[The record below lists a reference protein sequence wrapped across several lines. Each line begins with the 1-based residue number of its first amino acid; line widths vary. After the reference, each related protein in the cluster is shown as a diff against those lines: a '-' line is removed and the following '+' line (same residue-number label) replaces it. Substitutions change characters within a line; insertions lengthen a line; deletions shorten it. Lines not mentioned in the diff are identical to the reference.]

1 MKLFLCA
8 VVFASFYATPS
19 FSQNNPETQ
28 PESDVSAGTKKVLRN
43 IGRKSMDSTCELT
56 KSKIECDKEKAQH
69 EIEANKDQAD
79 AEARDAKNEHEQKMK
94 EKKKKIRKEIQK
106 IEEENCHNEKGKIPC
121 AGEKV
126 KNSVKNAVD

>member
-8 VVFASFYATPS
+8 VVLASFYATPS

-28 PESDVSAGTKKVLRN
+28 PESDVSAGTKKALRQ
-43 IGRKSMDSTCELT
+43 IGRKSMDTTCELT
-56 KSKIECDKEKAQH
+56 KSKVECDKEKAQH
-69 EIEANKDQAD
+69 ELEAARDQAD
-79 AEARDAKNEHEQKMK
+79 TEARDAKNEHKKKTKEKMK
-94 EKKKKIRKEIQK
+94 KERKEIQK
-106 IEEENCHNEKGKIPC
+106 VEEENCHNEKGKIPC